1 MTAKVNQ
8 NFVSWVSSNSLFSF
22 VRYKYISKKQPT
34 DTDKV
39 FLNYSGTLLIW
50 SLPGKKNLTV
60 LTVSPY

>member
-1 MTAKVNQ
+1 MTPKVYQ
-8 NFVSWVSSNSLFSF
+8 NFVSWVRSNSLF
-22 VRYKYISKKQPT
+22 YISKQQPT

-50 SLPGKKNLTV
+50 SPPGKKNLTV